1 MPQARDAVLSRLTL
15 KQLRLV
21 VAVHQH
27 LSILAASRALGM
39 SQPAATR
46 LIKETERS
54 LGCALFLRGNRG
66 VRATDRGEAL
76 VRHGKLVLAQL
87 AHAGEELD
95 DLAEGTGGRVAVGT
109 LLAASAR
116 LLPAAIAALR
126 RQRPRVA
133 VTVLEGTND
142 RLVPAL
148 AAGDL
153 DFIVGRLPEFRHRD
167 ELVHEPL
174 LVEDSCVVVRKHHP
188 LLRRRHPKRSRLT
201 LADLADA
208 DWIMPPVETTLRRQV
223 EKAFHDAGLDAP
235 RPAVQSLSVLTNR
248 ALLLASDMVGVWP
261 RQVVLD
267 DVRRGL
273 LALLPVALPA
283 TAGPI
288 GIARRRSAMLSPAAS
303 ALCDALKREAA
314 RRARP

>member
-1 MPQARDAVLSRLTL
+1 MPQARDAVLNRLTL

-27 LSILAASRALGM
+27 ASILAAARALGL

-148 AAGDL
+148 AAQ
-153 DFIVGRLPEFRHRD
+153 GRLGERHDPVGGGEIRER
-167 ELVHEPL
+167 EL
-174 LVEDSCVVVRKHHP
+174 
-188 LLRRRHPKRSRLT
+188 
-201 LADLADA
+201 
-208 DWIMPPVETTLRRQV
+208 
-223 EKAFHDAGLDAP
+223 
-235 RPAVQSLSVLTNR
+235 
-248 ALLLASDMVGVWP
+248 
-261 RQVVLD
+261 
-267 DVRRGL
+267 
-273 LALLPVALPA
+273 
-283 TAGPI
+283 
-288 GIARRRSAMLSPAAS
+288 
-303 ALCDALKREAA
+303 
-314 RRARP
+314 